1 MNFTEL
7 ILKEEWDFMNFGTI
21 SAFAIYFLIMIAVG
35 IYFYKRSQNHAD
47 YILGGRSLN
56 KWVAALSAQA
66 SDMSGWLL
74 TGLPGLAFMSGCSE
88 AFWTALGLLL
98 GTYLN
103 WRFVAKRLRQY
114 TKVAGDSLTLP
125 DFFENRFKDKTKLLR
140 AVTAVIFIVF
150 FLVYTAAQFAVGAK
164 LFNTV
169 FGWDYHIGLLVGAV
183 IIIAYTML
191 GGFLAV
197 CWTDFIQGMLMFFAI
212 IIVPVFAMI
221 QMGGAQATY
230 GAVSGFGIEYFNVMK
245 VPEGQN
251 IVMVII
257 SSLAWGLGYFGMP
270 HILVRF
276 MGIKS
281 PDEVKPARR
290 VAMIW
295 VTISLIFAVL
305 VGIFGKAYLA
315 SKGVNITDGETV
327 FMVMVGNLFPVFI
340 AGILLSA
347 ILAATMSTADSQL
360 LVASSAI
367 SEDIYK
373 AFFRKNASEKE
384 LMLVSRLTVLVV
396 AAIAAFLAI
405 DPESSIFEL
414 VAHAWAGFG
423 AAFGPAILFS
433 LFWKKTNKTSV
444 LISIIVGGAIALI
457 WPYLP
462 NTITF
467 GIYEIIPGF
476 LASML
481 IIIIGSLAGKAPEQE
496 ILDEFELVKNEKI

>member
-1 MNFTEL
+1 MPFAAIDFTEGG
-7 ILKEEWDFMNFGTI
+7 IFMNIGTI
-21 SAFAIYFLIMIAVG
+21 SAFAIYFIAMIAVG
-35 IYFYKRSQNHAD
+35 IFFCKRSQNHAD

-103 WRFVAKRLRQY
+103 WKFVAKRLRQY

-125 DFFENRFKDKTKLLR
+125 DFFENRFKDKTKQLR
-140 AVTAVIFIVF
+140 AVTAIIFIVF

-164 LFNTV
+164 LFHTV
-169 FGWDYHIGLLVGAV
+169 FGWNYHVGLIVGAV
-183 IIIAYTML
+183 IIVAYTML

-212 IIVPVFAMI
+212 IIVPVFAMVK
-221 QMGGAQATY
+221 MGGMQASY
-230 GAVSGFGIEYFNVMK
+230 DIISGFGAAYFNVMQA
-245 VPEGQN
+245 PEGQN
-251 IVMVII
+251 IVMIII

-281 PDEVKPARR
+281 PDEVKPARW
-290 VAMIW
+290 VAMVW
-295 VTISLIFAVL
+295 VTVSLIFAVL
-305 VGIFGKAYLA
+305 VGIFGKAYLTSA
-315 SKGVNITDGETV
+315 GAAITDGETV
-327 FMVMVGNLFPVFI
+327 FMVMASKLFPVFI

-384 LMLVSRLTVLVV
+384 LMLVSRVTVLGV
-396 AAIAAFLAI
+396 ALIAVFMAM

-433 LFWKKTNKTSV
+433 LFWKKTNKTAV
-444 LISIIVGGAIALI
+444 LVSILVGGAIALL

-462 NTITF
+462 KTVTF

-481 IIIIGSLAGKAPEQE
+481 IIIIGSLAGKEPSKE
-496 ILDEFELVKNEKI
+496 ILDEFEMVKNEKI